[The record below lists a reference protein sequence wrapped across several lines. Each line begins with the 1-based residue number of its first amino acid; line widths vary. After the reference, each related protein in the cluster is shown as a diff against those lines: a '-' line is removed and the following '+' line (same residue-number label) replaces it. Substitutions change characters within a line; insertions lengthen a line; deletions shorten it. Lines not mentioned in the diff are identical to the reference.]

1 MGFWDLQINVFCF
14 HSRFTQ
20 WKQGPWFVIDM
31 STKHLS
37 GKWPAFV

>member
-1 MGFWDLQINVFCF
+1 MYFVFIPVL
-14 HSRFTQ
+14 HSVQ
-20 WKQGPWFVIDM
+20 LLWKQGPWFVIDM